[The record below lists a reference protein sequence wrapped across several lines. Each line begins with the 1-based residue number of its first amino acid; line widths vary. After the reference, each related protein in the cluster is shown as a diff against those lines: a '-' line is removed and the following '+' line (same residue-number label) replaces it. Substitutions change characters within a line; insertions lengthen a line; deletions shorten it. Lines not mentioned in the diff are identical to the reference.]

1 MRRIWTRNI
10 SSRRRRGM
18 GLVDII
24 VAGIIMSI
32 LFAYAAKTF
41 FYQKKSVSYTER
53 IDNLRTLRMIMA
65 KVTRDLETAT
75 EVVKPAYGTA
85 SYELVFR
92 DDKYEKVRYMLI
104 DKDKNVLL
112 NEASLPE
119 DLDKVTH
126 LVWERE
132 SEDPPRWHK
141 VARQCKRLH
150 YVRFCRLGR
159 NMVGIVVKLKRKE
172 DEEPGVVRTL
182 RLDSIVTLT
191 SMVN

>member
-1 MRRIWTRNI
+1 
-10 SSRRRRGM
+10 M

-53 IDNLRTLRMIMA
+53 IDNLRTLRMMMTKI
-65 KVTRDLETAT
+65 TRDLETAT
-75 EVVKPAYGTA
+75 EIIKPAYGTA

-92 DDKYEKVRYMLI
+92 DDTYEKVRYMLI
-104 DKDKNVLL
+104 DDGKNILL
-112 NEASLPE
+112 TEADIHDE
-119 DLDKVTH
+119 LDKQNY

-159 NMVGIVVKLKRKE
+159 NMVGIVIKLKKKDE
-172 DEEPGVVRTL
+172 DEAGAIRPL
-182 RLDSIVTLT
+182 RLDSIVTVTGML
-191 SMVN
+191 N

>member
-1 MRRIWTRNI
+1 
-10 SSRRRRGM
+10 M

-24 VAGIIMSI
+24 VAAIIMSI

-65 KVTRDLETAT
+65 KITRDLETAT
-75 EVVKPAYGTA
+75 EIVKPAYGTA

-92 DDKYEKVRYMLI
+92 DDKYEKVRYFLI
-104 DKDKNVLL
+104 DDGKNILL
-112 NEASLPE
+112 TEGAIHD
-119 DLDKVTH
+119 DLKEPNH

-132 SEDPPRWHK
+132 GEDPPRWHK
-141 VARQCKRLH
+141 VARQCTRLH

-159 NMVGIVVKLKRKE
+159 NMVGIVVKLKQKDKE
-172 DEEPGVVRTL
+172 EAGVVRTL
-182 RLDSIVTLT
+182 RLDSIVTVTGML
-191 SMVN
+191 N